1 MTSIVKRAVT
11 AIAAALHA
19 ILGTG
24 GAAAQSVYCESDTIK
39 VCDSTIGQK
48 WTLNL
53 KDIPE
58 GYSQI
63 LISYKISLFP
73 NQTLSGSSDI
83 NSIADNKILINVDT
97 YTLASV
103 EGGIQAGQADVT
115 LSIVEIQYSN
125 SQFDRRKV
133 EILGSGKTTWR
144 IYGTPVADDALPAD
158 DPHRLSF
165 TSPLRN
171 CGYEAKITTEDSWA
185 SISRWRWTL
194 SDNETFKI
202 DPNGN
207 YATLSTPHYANGELQ
222 TDSKTAR
229 VTITKTVGGTCTASV
244 ARDITLLGSPE
255 VRISRNDGLDEPIRI
270 CSSNQDDENSYV
282 NVDLALA
289 GHAPFTASLNTG
301 NQKTFEYAGVNT
313 IYNIHVTNAM
323 TIKVDDLVDAHGCK
337 ASDETNIGSITVVDR
352 KPEPSFPSDTI
363 DCQETRVKLTAIP
376 SDELHSFK
384 WGVAEGSKNI
394 DTHVYGTTHQAT
406 AKSTMWA
413 NVTYYVIE
421 TDEGDEL
428 QYAPCPSDTARVTVR
443 YAMPLRYPN
452 GFSPNGD
459 GRNDKLVIEGL
470 PPKNMVTV
478 VDSRGK
484 AVFEATDYRNN
495 WNAEGVDDGYYVYY
509 FKGEGTKTHKETL
522 VIKRNK

>member
-11 AIAAALHA
+11 AIAAALPA
-19 ILGTG
+19 LLGTSE
-24 GAAAQSVYCESDTIK
+24 AAAQSVYCESDTIK

-48 WTLNL
+48 WILNL
-53 KDIPE
+53 KDIPA

-63 LISYKISLFP
+63 LITYRISLFP
-73 NQTLSGSSDI
+73 NEEQHAQEYI
-83 NSIADNKILINVDT
+83 NNIADNKYLIFVDT

-103 EGGIQAGQADVT
+103 DGGAQAGQADVT
-115 LSIVEIQYSN
+115 LSITDIQYSN
-125 SQFDRRKV
+125 SAQDRREV
-133 EILGSGKTTWR
+133 EVLGSGKTTWR
-144 IYGTPVADDALPAD
+144 IYGTPVPDDALPAD

-171 CGYEAKITTEDSWA
+171 CGYEAEITTEDSWA
-185 SISRWRWTL
+185 DISRWRWTV
-194 SDNETFKI
+194 SDDETFKI
-202 DPNGN
+202 DPIGN

-229 VTITKTVGGTCTASV
+229 VTITKTVGGICTASV

-255 VRISRNDGLDEPIRI
+255 VIISRNDGLDEPIRI
-270 CSSNQDDENSYV
+270 CSSTEDDENSYV

-289 GHAPFTASLNTG
+289 GHAPFTVSLNTG

-313 IYNIHVTNAM
+313 IYNIHVANAM

-337 ASDETNIGSITVVDR
+337 ATDETTLGSITVLDR
-352 KPEPSFPSDTI
+352 KPEPTFPSDTI
-363 DCQETRVKLTAIP
+363 DSQETRVKLTTIP
-376 SDELHSFK
+376 TDELHSFK
-384 WGVAEGSKNI
+384 WGVAEDGKSL
-394 DTHVYGTTHQAT
+394 DTHVYGTTHQAS

-421 TDEGDEL
+421 TDDGDDL

-484 AVFEATDYRNN
+484 TVFEATDYRNN